1 MCIPP
6 FVKFYLLT
14 TLLIITIFI
23 DINPEY
29 TILKVCLLI
38 VLAILSVLIKCPKC
52 KKSLGLSESKM
63 TTLPGYKCSKC
74 GQNLIKCEIE
84 NNSK

>member
-1 MCIPP
+1 MCIPT

-14 TLLIITIFI
+14 TLFITMIFI

-29 TILKVCLLI
+29 SILKVWLLI
-38 VLAILSVLIKCPKC
+38 ALAVLSVLVRCPKC

-74 GQNLIKCEIE
+74 GQNLMKCEIE
-84 NNSK
+84 NDNK